1 MSNLY
6 FTYNSQPY
14 NYLPVP
20 PKAWYRVQ
28 NQCTFE
34 NNASSYNDVY
44 VPLTGS
50 TVTLAQAN
58 INEKNQYKGNIL
70 QYKNNSS
77 RITKNQKYSQIS
89 KGLWANR
96 TKVFATQSQTYTNP
110 NTTGLARVN
119 YVTIPSTT
127 DLVGYPNN
135 ISGPFQ
141 YGVSNPFDC
150 SGNSIQ
156 EGGNLICST
165 YENPCTG
172 IVTQT
177 VLQNQCYPTY
187 CSDVPGPVINLCWN
201 PKLQT
206 FFPKQRY
213 TMNNSSNKWPQ
224 GYKGF
229 QSAVKPLAP
238 VLTEATP
245 DTNTVTLSWIYNNN
259 ICIPV
264 SSFNIYQ
271 NNTLIKSVS
280 YQITSTVISGLTS
293 NTSYSFYVTAVSNN
307 IESDSSN
314 VITTTTSTL

>member
-20 PKAWYRVQ
+20 TKAWYRVQ
-28 NQCTFE
+28 NQCTFTVD
-34 NNASSYNDVY
+34 SSYTEVY
-44 VPLTGS
+44 VPLTN
-50 TVTLAQAN
+50 TVTTLAQAN

-89 KGLWANR
+89 KGLWSNR
-96 TKVFATQSQTYTNP
+96 TKTFATQSETYSNP
-110 NTTGLARVN
+110 NTTGLVRVN
-119 YVTIPSTT
+119 YATIPSSTN
-127 DLVGYPNN
+127 LVGYPNN
-135 ISGPFQ
+135 IAGPFQ

-156 EGGNLICST
+156 EGGNLVCGT
-165 YENPCTG
+165 YANPCTG
-172 IVTQT
+172 VVTQT
-177 VLQNQCYPTY
+177 LTQSQCNPTY
-187 CSDVPGPVINLCWN
+187 CSDVPGPIINLCWN

-213 TMNNSSNKWPQ
+213 VMNNSANKWPQ

-229 QSAVKPLAP
+229 QSAIKPVAP
-238 VLTEATP
+238 LLTEVIP
-245 DTNTVTLSWIYNNN
+245 DTNSATLNWLYNNN
-259 ICIPV
+259 VCIPV

-271 NNTLIKSVS
+271 NTNLIKTVS
-280 YQITSTVISGLTS
+280 YQLASTVIYGLTN
-293 NTSYSFYVTAVSNN
+293 NTSYSFYITAISNK
-307 IESDSSN
+307 IESDASN
-314 VITTTTSTL
+314 IIVTTTL